1 MFKTLDTVKWET
13 LETQFGYA
21 SEIPKLNILEVS
33 ATNTDVLDG
42 LNDMPFMRGCIGR
55 DRRTPWQPLGGL
67 SEFSCMAGRLSDT
80 VRPLPGQSVR
90 RRERRTGPSPWPTH
104 VAA

>member
-42 LNDMPFMRGCIGR
+42 LNDMPFMRGCIGTYAAR
-55 DRRTPWQPLGGL
+55 VLEDIRTAHWRMSHPYFTANPDF
-67 SEFSCMAGRLSDT
+67 EANK
-80 VRPLPGQSVR
+80 P
-90 RRERRTGPSPWPTH
+90 EE
-104 VAA
+104 